1 MFCWCSAATM
11 ATMENSK
18 TKKRLVVRIGTTPYS
33 PPPAPGEI
41 VVGEL
46 EIDVPEQRVEE
57 NGKPTPKPY
66 DRDSPT
72 PTVEPRS
79 RPDDH

>member
-1 MFCWCSAATM
+1 MS
-11 ATMENSK
+11 TMESGK
-18 TKKRLVVRIGTTPYS
+18 AKSRLSVRIGTSPYT
-33 PPPAPGEI
+33 PAPKPGET

-46 EIDVPEQRVEE
+46 EMDVPEQRVEE